1 MRRREIGKAR
11 SISPL
16 GSLTCGFGERR
27 LSRPGG
33 AAGCR
38 NQGLADS
45 LSSLSCPDT
54 SSARSLARRG
64 LRFQKS
70 PPHWALQ
77 DIVNIW
83 FEGPQQRACQ
93 ALRVSRAVLWR
104 QMTGRDVVSRPMVR
118 RMLLLT
124 ADEKERARR
133 AREALEAADR
143 EAEIVLVRHAID
155 KLAAQRAVQASGNS
169 GSTGRKRSAA

>member
-1 MRRREIGKAR
+1 EFDRRAASEGARSHAAQGDRKSVR

-16 GSLTCGFGERR
+16 GSLTCGFGERS

-83 FEGPQQRACQ
+83 FEGPQ
-93 ALRVSRAVLWR
+93 
-104 QMTGRDVVSRPMVR
+104 
-118 RMLLLT
+118 
-124 ADEKERARR
+124 
-133 AREALEAADR
+133 
-143 EAEIVLVRHAID
+143 
-155 KLAAQRAVQASGNS
+155 
-169 GSTGRKRSAA
+169 